1 MFLKG
6 IFSGIVFLIGI
17 SLTLTTFAMSA
28 EAKGETKNAVSTEV
42 TSEQQ
47 TPLTPTQR
55 LAVLTSTYQEICT
68 SKACKKQ
75 FTQLKKYGR
84 WGDAKSQLVVAS
96 AYLYGDGV
104 EQDIDKAI
112 SWLKRT
118 AYNTSSNAAKYS
130 LYAFNLMAQL
140 YQKGIGVEQDSSLAN
155 KYLDKLAERNYGP
168 ELFDRAFAEFD
179 QNNVAKGVTYLQQA
193 SESNFDEAS
202 YYLAR
207 MYQQGNF
214 IEKDINK
221 AASYYQKVVKKDYKD
236 SRQRLEALI
245 TEMEENSST
254 LTHAALAEEKSFI
267 SKLNATLDIE
277 IITVNHHAMD
287 SKSAMIAQLAQLRQ
301 IKSKFRAPTGSR
313 IKGRT
318 CGQTSHSCKFTN
330 EEDIEDA
337 RNENPLPAF

>member
-6 IFSGIVFLIGI
+6 IFSGIIFLVAI
-17 SLTLTTFAMSA
+17 SLTLTTFTTSA
-28 EAKGETKNAVSTEV
+28 EVKFENKSVVSSEV
-42 TSEQQ
+42 TSEQK

-55 LAVLTSTYQEICT
+55 LAVLTSNYQKICT
-68 SKACKKQ
+68 STPCKKQ

-140 YQKGIGVEQDSSLAN
+140 YQKGI
-155 KYLDKLAERNYGP
+155 
-168 ELFDRAFAEFD
+168 
-179 QNNVAKGVTYLQQA
+179 TYLEQA

-207 MYQQGNF
+207 MYQQGNA
-214 IEKDINK
+214 IEKDITK

-267 SKLNATLDIE
+267 SKLNVTLDIE
-277 IITVNHHAMD
+277 VITVNHHVMD
-287 SKSAMIAQLAQLRQ
+287 SKGAMTAQLAQLRQ
-301 IKSKFRAPTGSR
+301 IKSKFNAPTGSR
-313 IKGRT
+313 IRGRT
-318 CGQTSHSCKFTN
+318 CGQTSYPCKSSS

-337 RNENPLPAF
+337 RNENPLPAY

>member
-6 IFSGIVFLIGI
+6 IFSSVAFLVGV
-17 SLTLTTFAMSA
+17 SLTLTSFAMSA
-28 EAKGETKNAVSTEV
+28 EVKAGSKSVVSTEV
-42 TSEQQ
+42 ISQQ
-47 TPLTPTQR
+47 TPPLTPTQR
-55 LAVLTSTYQEICT
+55 LAVLTSSYQKICT
-68 SKACKKQ
+68 SELCKKQ
-75 FTQLKKYGR
+75 FVQLKKYGR

-104 EQDIDKAI
+104 EQDIDKAV

-118 AYNTSSNAAKYS
+118 GYNTSSNAAKYS
-130 LYAFNLMAQL
+130 LHAFHIMAQL
-140 YQKGIGVEQDSSLAN
+140 YQKGIGVEQDLSLAN

-179 QNNVAKGVTYLQQA
+179 QNNVARGITYLEQA
-193 SESNFDEAS
+193 STSNFDEAS

-214 IEKDINK
+214 ITKDINK
-221 AASYYQKVVKKDYKD
+221 AASYYQKVVKQDYKD

-245 TEMEENSST
+245 TEIEENSST
-254 LTHAALAEEKSFI
+254 LTHAALAEEKNFI

-277 IITVNHHAMD
+277 IITVNHHVID
-287 SKSAMIAQLAQLRQ
+287 SKGAMTAQLAHLKN

-313 IKGRT
+313 IRGRT
-318 CGQTSHSCKFTN
+318 CGQTSHACKSSS

-337 RNENPLPAF
+337 RNENPLPAY

>member
-28 EAKGETKNAVSTEV
+28 EAKHKTKAAVSTEV
-42 TSEQQ
+42 ISQQ
-47 TPLTPTQR
+47 QAPLTPTQR
-55 LAVLTSTYQEICT
+55 LAVLTSNYQKICT
-68 SKACKKQ
+68 SDPCKNQ

-130 LYAFNLMAQL
+130 LHAFNIMAQL
-140 YQKGIGVEQDSSLAN
+140 YQKGIGVEQDLSLAN
-155 KYLDKLAERNYGP
+155 KYLDRLADKNYGP

-179 QNNVAKGVTYLQQA
+179 QNNITQGITYLEQA

-214 IEKDINK
+214 ITKDINK
-221 AASYYQKVVKKDYKD
+221 AASYYQKVVKQDYKD

-277 IITVNHHAMD
+277 IITVNHHVMD
-287 SKSAMIAQLAQLRQ
+287 SKSAMTAQLAQLRK
-301 IKSKFRAPTGSR
+301 IKSKFSAPTGSR
-313 IKGRT
+313 IRGRT
-318 CGQTSHSCKFTN
+318 CGQTSNAYKSSS

-337 RNENPLPAF
+337 RNENPLPAY